1 MIQKG
6 EIGDNYYME
15 TNRGED
21 DACIANVPKY
31 CITQIDFRQ
40 GLNLSLT
47 KKGHI
52 DKCKFA
58 NMTLLICFI
67 KLIFF
72 LKIESKFNFSCDFYY
87 FSLKIKLSHNPRAAS
102 CKPNPQNNQSLR
114 QRTD

>member
-6 EIGDNYYME
+6 GMGGNYYME
-15 TNRGED
+15 TCRKKD
-21 DACIANVPKY
+21 DACIAYVPKY

-47 KKGHI
+47 KQGHI

-58 NMTLLICFI
+58 NMTLLIFFI

-87 FSLKIKLSHNPRAAS
+87 FS
-102 CKPNPQNNQSLR
+102 
-114 QRTD
+114 

>member
-21 DACIANVPKY
+21 DVCIAYVPKY

-52 DKCKFA
+52 DKFE
-58 NMTLLICFI
+58 ICHY
-67 KLIFF
+67 
-72 LKIESKFNFSCDFYY
+72 D
-87 FSLKIKLSHNPRAAS
+87 
-102 CKPNPQNNQSLR
+102 
-114 QRTD
+114 RT